1 MKVIY
6 YTLTGN
12 IRRFILGCQLND
24 TEELKDEAVK
34 QIIEEPFIL
43 ITPTVGFGDIPE
55 AVKIFLTYNYANLV
69 AVASSGNKN
78 WGANFAVAGEH
89 ISRQYNVPL
98 LMKFELHGTDIDR
111 INFKKKVGE
120 IDVIY
125 SK

>member
-1 MKVIY
+1 MKVVY

-12 IRRFILGCQLND
+12 IRRFITGCQLND
-24 TEELKDEAVK
+24 TAELKDEAVK
-34 QIIEEPFIL
+34 QIITEPFIL
-43 ITPTVGFGDIPE
+43 ITPTVGFGEIPE
-55 AVKIFLTYNYANLV
+55 AVKTFLTYNYANLV

-78 WGANFAVAGEH
+78 WGANYALAGEL

-98 LMKFELHGTDIDR
+98 LMKFELHGTDTDR